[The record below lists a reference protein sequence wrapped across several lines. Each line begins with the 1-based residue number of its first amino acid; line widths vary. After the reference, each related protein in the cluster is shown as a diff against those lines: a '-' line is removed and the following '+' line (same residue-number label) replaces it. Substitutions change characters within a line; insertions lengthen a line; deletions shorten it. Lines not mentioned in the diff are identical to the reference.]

1 MSEETPPTEKSN
13 DESEAERRSL
23 DAEHKAR
30 TIAQVQPIIEAAEQA
45 ATGILEEA
53 EAQARKQ
60 VEEAQARA
68 DQLAAERA
76 HDMWA
81 QTDELIKRAE
91 GVKRQ
96 ADELLAALEQTR
108 RGVGSALEA
117 GAPGEAE
124 SPGPRPPADLRK
136 VEFEKIEIDRVEFET
151 TESSSPPP
159 AGAVTPEGAVSEGA
173 RLLATQMVVGGS
185 SRAEIARRLR
195 HDFGI
200 EDPDAMLDAI
210 HGLE

>member
-1 MSEETPPTEKSN
+1 MSDETPPSDNLGDAPE
-13 DESEAERRSL
+13 DDRRSR
-23 DAEHKAR
+23 DEEHKAR
-30 TIAQVQPIIEAAEQA
+30 TLAQVQPIIEAAEQA

-60 VEEAQARA
+60 VEEAEARTE
-68 DQLAAERA
+68 QLAAERA

-81 QTDELIKRAE
+81 LTDELIARAE

-108 RGVGSALEA
+108 RGVGSVVEA
-117 GAPGEAE
+117 GPAAGPAPAAPLAE
-124 SPGPRPPADLRK
+124 VRKIDLDQ
-136 VEFEKIEIDRVEFET
+136 IEIDRVEVEVDVGG
-151 TESSSPPP
+151 P
-159 AGAVTPEGAVSEGA
+159 AAPGALEPLSEGA
-173 RLLATQMVVGGS
+173 RLLATQMVVAGS
-185 SRAEIARRLR
+185 SRAEIARRLQ

-200 EDPDAMLDAI
+200 EDPDSMLDAI

>member
-1 MSEETPPTEKSN
+1 MSEEIPPEGKPG
-13 DESEAERRSL
+13 DASEEDRRSL

-30 TIAQVQPIIEAAEQA
+30 TMAQVQPIIEAAEQA

-60 VEEAQARA
+60 IEEAKAGA
-68 DQLAAERA
+68 EQLAAERA
-76 HDMWA
+76 GDMWA
-81 QTDELIKRAE
+81 LTDELIRRAE

-96 ADELLAALEQTR
+96 ADELLEALEQTR
-108 RGVGSALEA
+108 RGAGSALEA
-117 GAPGEAE
+117 GPKAPRAPERREQPDATPLGEVRQIE
-124 SPGPRPPADLRK
+124 VDE
-136 VEFEKIEIDRVEFET
+136 VEADRVEAEQAD
-151 TESSSPPP
+151 PPP
-159 AGAVTPEGAVSEGA
+159 SALAEPLSEGA
-173 RLLATQMVVGGS
+173 RLLATQMVVAGS

-200 EDPDAMLDAI
+200 EDPDSMLDAI